1 MATTEHDIVIDNVYE
16 AITNDGWFEFLIE
29 EGPKDILKY
38 LVTDYGLSSSD
49 ARKILNMY
57 QLESYANSMND
68 TKWS

>member
-16 AITNDGWFEFLIE
+16 AITKDGWFEFLVE
-29 EGPKDILKY
+29 EETKDILMY
-38 LVTDYGLSSSD
+38 LVADYGLSSND